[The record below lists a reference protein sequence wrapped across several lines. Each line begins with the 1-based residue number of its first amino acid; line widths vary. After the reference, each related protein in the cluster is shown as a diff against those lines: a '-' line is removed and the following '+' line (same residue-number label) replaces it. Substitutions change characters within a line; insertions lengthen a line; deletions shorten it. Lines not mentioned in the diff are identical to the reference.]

1 MKKTL
6 FFVLTL
12 LLLSACVLPAFAAA
26 PTVKVI
32 DNANRLTA
40 EEEGVLQTA
49 LTDSKND
56 VLYFVVTDASR
67 RTTYPSDQTVINTCG
82 FSNTDAA
89 VVLWIYHDGTQYRY
103 DMYKFGRA
111 NDLISKT
118 AVNNILDDSDVY
130 DNLKGGRMAAG
141 ARAFL
146 TAADGEYTKAV
157 EKEARRE
164 ATRVPRSIGVG
175 LLVGAVA
182 GGIAVLIVVI
192 VYHRKQHGEIYPLDR
207 YARLDLTVC
216 QDRFIG
222 SYVTRVRVN
231 NSSSSSGGRSGGGGG
246 FSGGHAGGR

>member
-32 DNANRLTA
+32 DNANRLTDA
-40 EEEGVLQTA
+40 EEASLTGA
-49 LTDSKND
+49 LTGSGND
-56 VLYFVVTDASR
+56 VIYCVVTVTNRSQ
-67 RTTYPSDQTVINTCG
+67 PSDSAMFSLCG
-82 FSNTDAA
+82 CTKDDA
-89 VVLWIYHDGTQYRY
+89 VVALCVYNDGTEYRY
-103 DMYKFGRA
+103 YLYTFGKA
-111 NDLISKT
+111 DKLISDS
-118 AVNNILDDSDVY
+118 AADRILDDNGVY
-130 DNLKGGRMAAG
+130 GNIKGGRIAAG

-246 FSGGHAGGR
+246 FSGGGRGGR